1 MSAAQVLAAA
11 VAELRSVPPGDPV
24 AVDGGVIPARVAEP
38 LAAWLETAH
47 DYVTRSHPDLALA
60 SPFRR
65 GAVDLAH
72 ALLRARH
79 HPRGVYAAAEA
90 GIPATCAVCGPMR
103 WPCPTV
109 NVSYEETL

>member
-1 MSAAQVLAAA
+1 MPAGTA
-11 VAELRSVPPGDPV
+11 VPVGD
-24 AVDGGVIPARVAEP
+24 GSIPARVVEP
-38 LAAWLETAH
+38 LAAWLGIAH
-47 DYVTRSHPDLALA
+47 DYVSRAHPDLALA

-109 NVSYEETL
+109 NVSYEETP